1 MLRFIAY
8 FFSIVFHPL
17 LMLTYM
23 LLLLLL
29 INPYLFGVH
38 QLGANTH
45 LILLIFLSSFVIP
58 AFAVG
63 MMKALD
69 MIDSLEMKTK
79 TERIGPYIVTG
90 ILYLWLFQNMLYNPD
105 IPGAYKI
112 FVLGATIGLFMA
124 FFFNLFTKIS
134 MHALGMGGLL
144 GMTILT
150 MLLFSYNTFTID
162 LGSFGLLEMST
173 SALLMI
179 VILLAGIVCTSRLIL
194 KAHSLQDL
202 YSGFIIGLACQF
214 IAFQILV

>member
-1 MLRFIAY
+1 
-8 FFSIVFHPL
+8 
-17 LMLTYM
+17 
-23 LLLLLL
+23 
-29 INPYLFGVH
+29 
-38 QLGANTH
+38 
-45 LILLIFLSSFVIP
+45 
-58 AFAVG
+58 
-63 MMKALD
+63 
-69 MIDSLEMKTK
+69 
-79 TERIGPYIVTG
+79 
-90 ILYLWLFQNMLYNPD
+90 
-105 IPGAYKI
+105 
-112 FVLGATIGLFMA
+112 LFMA